1 MPRCGMMVRSTRFP
15 RIACLPFLH
24 LLLAIH
30 LFQFLGV
37 HARSVSTRP
46 FNLTTTTRVQC
57 VGSESWL
64 APNFVKE
71 DCYVAVQNL
80 YKYDYRFH
88 PNEVFTFF
96 SGGFAPIHR
105 SMMVQTPRRYVECE
119 FVPSSL
125 CQDYGGTD
133 VLSFSFRSSN
143 KNNIRSDVYACHSD
157 VQHAQSC
164 RYPGDFASW

>member
-1 MPRCGMMVRSTRFP
+1 MPSTRFP
-15 RIACLPFLH
+15 RFACVPFLH
-24 LLLAIH
+24 LLLAFC
-30 LFQFLGV
+30 LLPFVGV

-46 FNLTTTTRVQC
+46 LNVTTAPRVQC

-64 APNFVKE
+64 APDFVKE

-105 SMMVQTPRRYVECE
+105 TMMVQTPRRYKQCEC
-119 FVPSSL
+119 VPTS
-125 CQDYGGTD
+125 
-133 VLSFSFRSSN
+133 
-143 KNNIRSDVYACHSD
+143 
-157 VQHAQSC
+157 
-164 RYPGDFASW
+164 